1 MHTGPSQY
9 ENGEGKQERTKAEV
23 TAEVIPPQVVADEEK
38 EEQRDSSFKK
48 TEEKNEEK
56 ERSPIEEEEVRI
68 EVGDHVDFAE
78 AARHL
83 ETDEEDYQRSVFAIT
98 YPPPQPPPVVVNLR
112 SKPSDTSDYVSDL
125 DSSRMPS
132 RADTFNQ
139 QQQQTSASSVPGSE
153 ELSFREVVRRLEG
166 EEEEEERKQPSRLI
180 SDEDLRVLMMTR
192 GHQLSPYVKHKLLR
206 AANHHH
212 RHRHRDGG
220 KYGSVDKR
228 RVVPATTRKSRSAES
243 INRQSSSSSSSSSAT
258 PPSTAR
264 NSPRH
269 CRKSHSDKSPR
280 AESPRSVVKSR
291 KLIELPIYSQ
301 ATWAGP
307 NSRRKR
313 PAAHQELRHQLHT
326 LCKGSEPRL
335 SSLTSGT
342 GTTTSLCGSGD
353 DLIRQT
359 LAAQSLPINVSHL
372 PKELVDK
379 IGGQTDRLLLAPVD
393 QLDFE
398 LLCRPLPSLHP
409 RSSAQ
414 RDASCGGSGKT
425 PTSKRRLVSEKLRL
439 PPGHSD
445 LEVLSG
451 TYEDQ
456 DTGIV
461 STDL

>member
-1 MHTGPSQY
+1 MRTGPSQY
-9 ENGEGKQERTKAEV
+9 QDGEDQQQERSKTEVRTEAVVPSQVVVEGKEEER
-23 TAEVIPPQVVADEEK
+23 
-38 EEQRDSSFKK
+38 RDSSSNKK
-48 TEEKNEEK
+48 DD
-56 ERSPIEEEEVRI
+56 EEEIQI

-78 AARHL
+78 AARNL

-98 YPPPQPPPVVVNLR
+98 YPNPPPQPPPVVVNLR

-125 DSSRMPS
+125 DCSRMPS

-139 QQQQTSASSVPGSE
+139 QQQETSAPSSVPPPRGE

-166 EEEEEERKQPSRLI
+166 EEGRRRASRLI

-212 RHRHRDGG
+212 RHHRHGAGG

-228 RVVPATTRKSRSAES
+228 RDVPTATRKSRSAES
-243 INRQSSSSSSSSSAT
+243 INRRSSSSSSSSVT

-280 AESPRSVVKSR
+280 SDSPSVVKSR

-313 PAAHQELRHQLHT
+313 PAPAHQLRHQLHT
-326 LCKGSEPRL
+326 MCKGSEPRL
-335 SSLTSGT
+335 PSLAPGATA
-342 GTTTSLCGSGD
+342 SLCGSGD

-359 LAAQSLPINVSHL
+359 LAAQSLPIDISHL

-414 RDASCGGSGKT
+414 RDAACGGGKT
-425 PTSKRRLVSEKLRL
+425 STSKRRLVSEKLRL
-439 PPGHSD
+439 PPGHRD